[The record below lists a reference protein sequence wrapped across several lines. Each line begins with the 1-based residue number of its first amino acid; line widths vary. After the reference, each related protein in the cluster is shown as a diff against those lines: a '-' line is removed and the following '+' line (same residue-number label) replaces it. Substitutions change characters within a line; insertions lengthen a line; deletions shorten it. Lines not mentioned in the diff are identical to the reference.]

1 MKTLK
6 ILTIIAVT
14 GLTGAMAQGMQQQGD
29 CGQEQNMRHGQNM
42 DRGQNMGKRQNMNQR
57 QRINQGH
64 RQGSRYKAHPNRRIN
79 RLLRNLDL
87 SDTQKTQLKEIRRS
101 MWQARKAQKKELR
114 GSTGLKKFVSVDGF
128 DKANFILASEERTK
142 KMSKVRGD
150 MMEKIIAVL
159 TPEQRIT
166 LVEKLNRQG
175 KGKRHQRQ

>member
-29 CGQEQNMRHGQNM
+29 CGQEQNMGHGQNM
-42 DRGQNMGKRQNMNQR
+42 SRGQNMDQR
-57 QRINQGH
+57 QRMNQGH
-64 RQGSRYKAHPNRRIN
+64 RQGSRNKAHPNRRIN

-87 SDTQKTQLKEIRRS
+87 SDAQKTQLKEIRKS
-101 MWQARKAQKKELR
+101 MWQAQKAQRKELR

-128 DKANFILASEERTK
+128 DKDGFVLASEERTK

-175 KGKRHQRQ
+175 KGKRHQQQ